1 MTQISQ
7 AQDARRRAG
16 AMRPERRRAR
26 PMTTTWNAYTYIP
39 AATLPSAKGLA
50 RIAEGIDKASNGAVK
65 IRVHLGGSLPIGAT
79 DISNALSDN
88 VVQLGD
94 DGFFH
99 GNLPVTGI
107 LRLPMLI
114 ATPEE
119 FDKAVAVMRP
129 YFEQA
134 YAAKG
139 VVLLGQYYFR
149 CRWPGRASQLTSLA
163 DIKGQKFRVT
173 SPEQGEFVRRLGGTP
188 VTLGAAEV
196 PSALDR
202 GVVDGVFTASSGG
215 GKIWSDLLKYEL
227 PARTE
232 LLRCLDRGEQGARSR
247 SSRPPIQQRLRELV
261 GRDRALD
268 HRGAAAT
275 TRAR

>member
-1 MTQISQ
+1 METIS
-7 AQDARRRAG
+7 RRSVLAG
-16 AMRPERRRAR
+16 AAGLAGFAATPLSAQSA
-26 PMTTTWNAYTYIP
+26 TQWNAYTYIP
-39 AATLPSAKGLA
+39 AATLPSGRGLA
-50 RIAEGIDKASNGAVK
+50 RIAEGIEKASGGALR
-65 IRVHLGGSLPIGAT
+65 IRVHLGGSLPIGAS

-119 FDKAVAVMRP
+119 FDKAVAIMRP
-129 YFEQA
+129 YFEKA

-139 VVLLGQYYFR
+139 VVLLGQYYFPVQVAWSR
-149 CRWPGRASQLTSLA
+149 RKLAGLA
-163 DIKGQKFRVT
+163 DIRGQKFRVT
-173 SPEQGEFVRRLGGTP
+173 SPEQGEFVRRFGGTP
-188 VTLGAAEV
+188 ITLGASEV

-215 GKIWSDLLKYEL
+215 GKIWKDLLKSSFRL
-227 PARTE
+227 GPISSTP
-232 LLRCLDRGEQGARSR
+232 RSR
-247 SSRPPIQQRLRELV
+247 
-261 GRDRALD
+261 
-268 HRGAAAT
+268 
-275 TRAR
+275 